1 MARYWLMKSEP
12 SVFSIEDLKN
22 KGTSGWDGV
31 RNYQARNFMK
41 EMAVGDRAFF
51 YHSNAEP
58 TGIAGIAEISK
69 TAYPDPTQFDKKDGH
84 FDPRSKPEAPIW
96 FQVDVKFAEV
106 LPRVVALEEL
116 RAMPALKEMAL
127 FKLSRLSV
135 SPVTEAQWKAVLGV
149 AFRDVLQKRP
159 KIAR

>member
-1 MARYWLMKSEP
+1 MKSEP
-12 SVFSIEDLKN
+12 SVFSIEDLKK

-41 EMAVGDRAFF
+41 EMRLGDRAFF

-58 TGIAGIAEISK
+58 AGISGVMEIVK

-84 FDPRSKPEAPIW
+84 FDPKSKRDAPVW
-96 FQVDVKFAEV
+96 FQVDVKFV
-106 LPRVVALEEL
+106 STLPRIIALDEL
-116 RAMPALKEMAL
+116 RAMPALKEMKL

-135 SPVTEAQWKAVLGV
+135 SPVTDAEWTAIIERGSK
-149 AFRDVLQKRP
+149 KS
-159 KIAR
+159 